1 MKLQLVF
8 ALMGIL
14 LTRAAPAHEV
24 QGEAPTEFQPLVLD
38 QDPLLDVRAVEKGV
52 MTPDRG
58 CWMDAPSC
66 VWVSHYC
73 RSSAGGNTTP
83 PAYQFIGIGALAAG
97 LGAILGWKLRT
108 GAYLP

>member
-14 LTRAAPAHEV
+14 LTGAALAHEV
-24 QGEAPTEFQPLVLD
+24 QGEAPAEFQPLVLD
-38 QDPLLDVRAVEKGV
+38 QDPLLDVRVVEKGV

-73 RSSAGGNTTP
+73 RQGITEEIPYAWGIFWGLT
-83 PAYQFIGIGALAAG
+83 IGLVIAVG
-97 LGAILGWKLRT
+97 LERVLRWT
-108 GAYLP
+108 KRRSP